1 MKLYTYYRSSAAY
14 RVRIVLALKG
24 LDFTAVPVHLVRGG
38 GEHLAPEY
46 FRVNPQQ
53 LLPTL
58 EADGHFLTQSTA
70 ICEYLEETHPEP
82 ALLPKDAFARA
93 YLRSL
98 MSLIACEIH
107 SVNNLRLL
115 TYLTKV
121 LGHSE
126 AEKNAWY
133 RHWIA
138 DGLAKLEAS
147 LAREKL
153 SGRFCLGDA
162 PTLADAFLV
171 PQLFNA
177 RRFECPLDA
186 FPLICGIEANAAA
199 LPAFSSARPEAQ
211 SDAPEAGTA

>member
-1 MKLYTYYRSSAAY
+1 VKLYTNIRSSAAY

-24 LDFTAVPVHLVRGG
+24 LDYSAMPVHLVRGG
-38 GEHLAPEY
+38 GEHLGADY
-46 FRVNPQQ
+46 SRVNPQQ
-53 LLPTL
+53 LVPAL
-58 EADGHFLTQSTA
+58 EADGHILTQSTA

-82 ALLPKDAFARA
+82 ALLPKDPYRRA

-121 LGHSE
+121 LNHSE
-126 AEKNAWY
+126 AERTEWY

-153 SGRFCLGDA
+153 SGRFCLGDT

-171 PQLFNA
+171 PQLYNA
-177 RRFECPLDA
+177 RRYECPLDA
-186 FPLICGIEANAAA
+186 FPLVRAIDANASALAA
-199 LPAFSSARPEAQ
+199 FQVARPEVQ
-211 SDAPEAGTA
+211 GDAP